1 LPFSFVML
9 FVIAALVATAY
20 FNEIHDLKR
29 NMADRVAAVDRLF
42 RQGLDKDSALMDAA
56 LTALSSDEG
65 LKQAFLQGN
74 REALLKRA
82 RPMFDSF
89 RANHR
94 ITHFYFT
101 RPDRVNFLR
110 VHQSS
115 QHGDVIARITTLR
128 AAQTGESASGIE
140 LGPLGTFT
148 LRVVVPWY
156 EGDRLIGYLEL
167 GEEIDHI
174 TEEVH
179 GILGVDLLVLVYKE
193 FLDPELWKKGRQML
207 GHQDDWGR
215 FGSRLVVGRAMDNI
229 PKALAD
235 ILEKDVHPYGEVV
248 QFVEGGRNLYVASLP
263 LPDIMG
269 REVGDI
275 IVVQDVTGL
284 RAGFRNSLIMIAV
297 FSVLVGGIVFATFY
311 TILGRVERD
320 YRRQR
325 EIELQLS
332 RVNTEHQKVVQ
343 VEKLSAMGLMIGEI
357 AHQLNNPLAGVVNMA
372 QLAER
377 EAGDPERTKE
387 LLGEIAKA
395 GKDCHAFVS
404 RMLDF
409 TKLSS
414 FDRKPTDMNGLIQET
429 VSLFRESAGP
439 ESKVVS
445 ELPEDAPTLNVD
457 PVLIRHALF
466 NLLSNAGQANPSGGT
481 IAVSLSPCERP
492 QGHDPGWR
500 LSVRDEGPG
509 LPADVLDKIFTPF
522 FTTRVEGT
530 GLGLPVV
537 QHVAILHEGDIAAT
551 NAESGG
557 ANFALWLPDT
567 RAFE

>member
-1 LPFSFVML
+1 
-9 FVIAALVATAY
+9 
-20 FNEIHDLKR
+20 
-29 NMADRVAAVDRLF
+29 
-42 RQGLDKDSALMDAA
+42 
-56 LTALSSDEG
+56 
-65 LKQAFLQGN
+65 
-74 REALLKRA
+74 
-82 RPMFDSF
+82 
-89 RANHR
+89 
-94 ITHFYFT
+94 
-101 RPDRVNFLR
+101 
-110 VHQSS
+110 
-115 QHGDVIARITTLR
+115 
-128 AAQTGESASGIE
+128 

-179 GILGVDLLVLVYKE
+179 GILGVDLLVLVYKG

-235 ILEKDVHPYGEVV
+235 ILENDVHPYGDVV

-297 FSVLVGGIVFATFY
+297 FSVLVAGIMFATFY
-311 TILGRVERD
+311 TILSRVERD

-325 EIELQLS
+325 EVELQLS

-414 FDRKPTDMNGLIQET
+414 FDRKPTDMNDLIQET

-439 ESKVVS
+439 ESKVLS

-466 NLLSNAGQANPSGGT
+466 NLLSNAAQANASGGT

-522 FTTRVEGT
+522 FTTRAEGT

-537 QHVAILHEGDIAAT
+537 QHVAILHEGDIAAA
-551 NAESGG
+551 NAEGGG
-557 ANFALWLPDT
+557 AHFALWLPDT

>member
-1 LPFSFVML
+1 
-9 FVIAALVATAY
+9 
-20 FNEIHDLKR
+20 
-29 NMADRVAAVDRLF
+29 
-42 RQGLDKDSALMDAA
+42 
-56 LTALSSDEG
+56 
-65 LKQAFLQGN
+65 
-74 REALLKRA
+74 
-82 RPMFDSF
+82 
-89 RANHR
+89 
-94 ITHFYFT
+94 
-101 RPDRVNFLR
+101 
-110 VHQSS
+110 
-115 QHGDVIARITTLR
+115 
-128 AAQTGESASGIE
+128 
-140 LGPLGTFT
+140 
-148 LRVVVPWY
+148 
-156 EGDRLIGYLEL
+156 
-167 GEEIDHI
+167 
-174 TEEVH
+174 
-179 GILGVDLLVLVYKE
+179 
-193 FLDPELWKKGRQML
+193 
-207 GHQDDWGR
+207 
-215 FGSRLVVGRAMDNI
+215 
-229 PKALAD
+229 
-235 ILEKDVHPYGEVV
+235 
-248 QFVEGGRNLYVASLP
+248 
-263 LPDIMG
+263 MG

-284 RAGFRNSLIMIAV
+284 RAGFRNTLIMIAV

-320 YRRQR
+320 YRSQR
-325 EIELQLS
+325 VVELQLS

-445 ELPEDAPTLNVD
+445 ELPEDAPTLDVD

-466 NLLSNAGQANPSGGT
+466 NLLSNAAQANPPGGT
-481 IAVSLSPCERP
+481 ITINLSPRERP
-492 QGHDPGWR
+492 RGHSPGWC

-522 FTTRVEGT
+522 FTTRAEGT

-551 NAESGG
+551 NAEGGG
-557 ANFALWLPDT
+557 AHFALWLPDT